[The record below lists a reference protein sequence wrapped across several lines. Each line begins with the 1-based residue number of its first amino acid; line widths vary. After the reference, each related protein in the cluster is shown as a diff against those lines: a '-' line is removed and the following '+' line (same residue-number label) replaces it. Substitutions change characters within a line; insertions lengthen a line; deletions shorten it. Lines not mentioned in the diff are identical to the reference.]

1 MRMIILLVS
10 WAVMMFA
17 ATASRHASPDVT
29 EVWNDRLSLLRP
41 EDPMGYFELAE
52 EVLDRAPNESA
63 DRALAAWLFGTAG
76 RLDREN
82 LGASCALALA
92 TTTRDPDQVR
102 RLKAVA
108 MMLDVGGAGSPSD
121 ARNTLDAET
130 AFEVSESF
138 GRFRTGR
145 TSSLRKV
152 LRDESVRA
160 SLRRFEDVL
169 PDGGIDWLDS
179 ASLRS
184 RGRPDLDEQEQRLML
199 RIEVQLLEGESP
211 SWATEVLGVG
221 GEPLLEV
228 ASDEIDLLLG
238 GDPDRPFWRDGKWGT
253 KRER

>member
-1 MRMIILLVS
+1 MRMIMLLVS
-10 WAVMMFA
+10 CTVLMFA
-17 ATASRHASPDVT
+17 ATASRNASQDVA
-29 EVWNDRLSLLRP
+29 EVWNDRLSALRP

-92 TTTRDPDQVR
+92 TTTRDRDQAR

-108 MMLDVGGAGSPSD
+108 MMLDVDGAGSAS
-121 ARNTLDAET
+121 AGGNSLDAET

-152 LRDESVRA
+152 LREESIRA

-184 RGRPDLDEQEQRLML
+184 RGRPDLDDEERRLML
-199 RIEVQLLEGESP
+199 RVEVQLLEGESP

-238 GDPDRPFWRDGKWGT
+238 GDPDRPYWRNGKWQA
-253 KRER
+253 KR

>member
-1 MRMIILLVS
+1 MRMVLVVAS
-10 WAVMMFA
+10 CMVLMFA
-17 ATASRHASPDVT
+17 ATATNRTAPDVA
-29 EVWNDRLSLLRP
+29 EVWNDRLSQLRP
-41 EDPMGYFELAE
+41 EDPMAYFELAE
-52 EVLDRAPNESA
+52 EVLDRAPNEPA

-92 TTTRDPDQVR
+92 TTTRDADQAR

-108 MMLDVGGAGSPSD
+108 MMLDVDGAGAAS
-121 ARNTLDAET
+121 ARRSLLDAET
-130 AFEVSESF
+130 AFDVSESF
-138 GRFRTGR
+138 GRFRSGR

-169 PDGGIDWLDS
+169 PDGGINWLDS

-184 RGRPDLDEQEQRLML
+184 RGRPDLDDDERRLML
-199 RIEVQLLEGESP
+199 RVEVQLLEGESP

-221 GEPLLEV
+221 GGPLLEV
-228 ASDEIDLLLG
+228 ASSEIDLLLG
-238 GDPDRPFWRDGKWGT
+238 GDPDRPYWRKGKWVG